1 MQQYLQNKKGL
12 VQNVFDQVYDKY
24 DLMND
29 FMSLGVH
36 RLWKK
41 NMINMMN
48 ASNNHKLV
56 DVACGTGD
64 IAKLFLNNVNK
75 LSEITCVDPNKGM
88 IKKGQE
94 KLNEYKNLNWV
105 VAPAEK
111 LPLRNNSF
119 DFYTIS
125 FGLRNTK
132 DLDKSLAEAFRVL
145 KPGGRFLCLEFSK
158 IQNSGLDLVYKNYSK
173 LIPYI
178 GKFIVGEKQPY
189 EYLVESIEKFINQDE
204 LIDLMIKNNFKKCF
218 YRNLSGGIVSIHSG
232 WKIND

>member
-12 VQNVFDQVYDKY
+12 VQSVFNKVYNKY

-36 RLWKK
+36 RVWKK
-41 NMINMMN
+41 NLINMMN
-48 ASNNHKLV
+48 PSFNSTLI

-64 IAKLFLNNVNK
+64 IGKLFLDNTKSDN
-75 LSEITCVDPNKGM
+75 LIYCVDPNQGM
-88 IKKGQE
+88 IAKGKE
-94 KLNEYKNLNWV
+94 KLKSYKNIKWV
-105 VAPAEK
+105 IAPAENIPVQK
-111 LPLRNNSF
+111 NCF

-132 DLDKSLAEAFRVL
+132 NINKALAEAHRVL

-158 IQNSGLDLVYKNYSK
+158 ILNSNLDFFYKNYSK
-173 LIPYI
+173 LIPLV
-178 GKFIVGEKQPY
+178 GGLVVGEKEPY
-189 EYLVESIEKFINQDE
+189 EYLVKSIENFVNQEE
-204 LIDLMIKNNFKKCF
+204 LITLMEQNDFKKCS

-232 WKIND
+232 WKY

>member
-12 VQNVFDQVYDKY
+12 VQSVFDKVYDKY

-36 RLWKK
+36 RVWKK
-41 NMINMMN
+41 NLINMMN
-48 ASNNHKLV
+48 PSYNSTLI

-64 IAKLFLNNVNK
+64 IGKLFLENTKSDN
-75 LSEITCVDPNKGM
+75 LISCVDPNKGM
-88 IKKGQE
+88 IAKGKE
-94 KLNEYKNLNWV
+94 KLKSYKNINWV
-105 VAPAEK
+105 IAPAEK
-111 LPLRNNSF
+111 IPVQKNFF

-132 DLDKSLAEAFRVL
+132 NINKALAEAHRVL

-158 IQNSGLDLVYKNYSK
+158 ILNSNLDFFYKNYSK
-173 LIPYI
+173 LIPLV
-178 GKFIVGEKQPY
+178 GGLVVGEKEPY
-189 EYLVESIEKFINQDE
+189 EYLVKSIENFVNQEE
-204 LIDLMIKNNFKKCF
+204 LIALMEQNDFKKCS

-232 WKIND
+232 WKY

>member
-1 MQQYLQNKKGL
+1 MQQNLQNKKGL
-12 VQNVFDQVYDKY
+12 VQNVFDQVYDQY

-41 NMINMMN
+41 DLLNMMN
-48 ASNNHKLV
+48 PSSNQKLI

-75 LSEITCVDPNKGM
+75 KSYVTCVDPNIGM
-88 IKKGQE
+88 IKKGKE
-94 KLNEYKNLNWV
+94 KLKKFNNLNWV
-105 VAPAEK
+105 VASAEK
-111 LPLRNNSF
+111 LPMDINSF

-132 DLDKSLAEAFRVL
+132 DLNKSLSEAYRVL
-145 KPGGRFLCLEFSK
+145 KPGGRYLCLEFSK
-158 IQNSGLDLVYKNYSK
+158 IENSGLDFVYKKYSK
-173 LIPYI
+173 VIPSI
-178 GKFIVGEKQPY
+178 GKLIVGDKEPY
-189 EYLVESIEKFINQDE
+189 EYLVKSIENFVNQDE
-204 LIDLMIKNNFKKCF
+204 LIDLMKKNGFQNCT

-232 WKIND
+232 WKI